1 VISLTGSLFRSYVFF
16 ISLFPESVS
25 TGLVSTIFDG
35 LDNYPLA
42 PEGILVDL
50 VIGMSDCSSQ
60 HSQKKEKHRR

>member
-1 VISLTGSLFRSYVFF
+1 MYSFF